1 MLGGPK
7 AGDCGH
13 DAPIPLT
20 LHIEHGR
27 LRSPEARCG
36 HQADGSEPSMST
48 YAIIKTG
55 GKQYRVE
62 AGQQLTIEKLPV
74 DTGSQV
80 VFDQVLLLS
89 ADGSVRV
96 GQPIVAGATVT
107 GTVVEQTK
115 DNKILVHKYRRRK
128 NSRKTIGHR
137 QPITRVRISAIQG

>member
-1 MLGGPK
+1 
-7 AGDCGH
+7 
-13 DAPIPLT
+13 
-20 LHIEHGR
+20 
-27 LRSPEARCG
+27 
-36 HQADGSEPSMST
+36 MST

-62 AGQQLTIEKLPV
+62 AGQQVTIEKLPQE
-74 DTGSQV
+74 TGSQV

-96 GQPIVAGATVT
+96 GQPVVTGATVT
-107 GTVVEQTK
+107 GTVLERTR

-137 QPITRVRISAIQG
+137 QSITRVRIQAIQG